1 MQALADVLWQLL
13 TNPNIAFTLLVLG
26 LWMAVL
32 AVSAP
37 GSGLPETAAVI
48 FLALAA
54 VGLLNLPVSAVGLGL
69 IVLSMILFFA
79 EVRFYS
85 HGALMLA
92 GAVVMGVGGLLL
104 FPSTDRSPDQL
115 SWFTIVAAP
124 VLTTVLFGFLI
135 RTGLAA
141 QKAPPAQDLHRLVGA
156 RGVSRTEVGR
166 AGTVYVAGE
175 EWSATADSRI
185 PPDTDVVVLARNG
198 LRLKVAPAPR
208 ATAPAG
214 AGTAHSSTGPA

>member
-37 GSGLPETAAVI
+37 GSGAPETAAVI

-104 FPSTDRSPDQL
+104 FPATDRSPDQL
-115 SWFTIVAAP
+115 SLFTIVAAP

-135 RTGLAA
+135 RMGLSA
-141 QKAPPAQDLHRLVGA
+141 QKAPPLQDLRRLVGA
-156 RGVSRTEVGR
+156 PGVSRTEVGR
-166 AGTVYVAGE
+166 EGTVYVAGE
-175 EWSATADSRI
+175 EWSATADTRI
-185 PPDTDVVVLARNG
+185 PPDTDVVVIARNG
-198 LRLKVAPAPR
+198 LRLKVAPAAR
-208 ATAPAG
+208 APAP
-214 AGTAHSSTGPA
+214 AAASATHSSTGPA